1 MVRIKPNIVFVLLDG
16 VRVDRLGIST
26 EFQEVSKNGTLLN
39 NVSTAI
45 PYTVGAVNAIF
56 SGLYG
61 KENGIDA
68 YYKML
73 RLKDSIKVLQEVLQE
88 NDYFTACDLLHDK
101 IITKRNF
108 NIHQAH
114 DEFSDDLLI
123 RHPEFL
129 KNVFEKSDKKPVF
142 CFLHFTKIHTI
153 TVSEVIKKFEWDD
166 KNFYKNVG
174 KNMEQYDNVFQ
185 ETGIYAKKIVN
196 TIKELGK
203 ENNTIIVFFSD
214 HGTGVGER
222 FGERNYGSFTY
233 EETIRTFV
241 LFLGKN
247 IIQDRVTDVLRS
259 SIDIYP
265 TTLDLCGIKHDFERP
280 GESFANYL
288 LKDTKI
294 DEKEYTFSE
303 TGALQGPHPSPKE
316 PNVFCIKTPRYK
328 LMYLRTINEW
338 RFYDLKT
345 DKKEQQ
351 NISGKGLAIEKELKK
366 KLLEWINR

>member
-129 KNVFEKSDKKPVF
+129 KNVFEKSDKSLSTNV
-142 CFLHFTKIHTI
+142 
-153 TVSEVIKKFEWDD
+153 KF
-166 KNFYKNVG
+166 
-174 KNMEQYDNVFQ
+174 
-185 ETGIYAKKIVN
+185 
-196 TIKELGK
+196 
-203 ENNTIIVFFSD
+203 
-214 HGTGVGER
+214 
-222 FGERNYGSFTY
+222 
-233 EETIRTFV
+233 
-241 LFLGKN
+241 
-247 IIQDRVTDVLRS
+247 
-259 SIDIYP
+259 
-265 TTLDLCGIKHDFERP
+265 
-280 GESFANYL
+280 
-288 LKDTKI
+288 
-294 DEKEYTFSE
+294 
-303 TGALQGPHPSPKE
+303 
-316 PNVFCIKTPRYK
+316 
-328 LMYLRTINEW
+328 
-338 RFYDLKT
+338 
-345 DKKEQQ
+345 
-351 NISGKGLAIEKELKK
+351 K
-366 KLLEWINR
+366 KLSSMYKITY